1 MKRESIAGGLPFDDA
16 YALVMQMRKPPQS
29 EMQK

>member
-1 MKRESIAGGLPFDDA
+1 MSVSKLTLPFDNA